1 MSDRWLNF
9 RLSIISCILGC
20 PFLICGCL
28 PAAAATIR
36 PFAVSNQGS
45 LALPLGLPAPGDWRL
60 SPPGSTSA
68 NLLVD
73 LANTYT
79 VEKTAREELL
89 LDGESWRTTL
99 TVRRGIGSAAEVGIE
114 LPYLGIGGGTFDSF
128 IVGWHDFFGLPQGGR
143 ETTAKR
149 QLRYRYRRDG
159 VTRLDLSQPSS
170 GFGDL
175 RLTGGWQL
183 LQTDAGGVALRG
195 MIALPTGNSSEL
207 RGSGTTSGAL
217 WLSGGLERPVAL
229 GRLAAWG
236 SLGGMVLGT
245 GAILADQQR
254 HVVGL
259 GTVGG
264 GWAPWE
270 VIDFKLQMNVN
281 TPLYADSELVPLSGY
296 GVLLV
301 MGGSLHVSPT
311 VSLDIGVSEDLNV
324 GSAADVALQ
333 CAVTTKF

>member
-1 MSDRWLNF
+1 MNDRYIRF
-9 RLSIISCILGC
+9 QILMVFFGTGC
-20 PFLICGCL
+20 LLLICGCL
-28 PAAAATIR
+28 PAAAASIR
-36 PFAVSNQGS
+36 PFAVANQGP
-45 LALPLGLPAPGDWRL
+45 LALPLGLPAPGDWRIIA
-60 SPPGSTSA
+60 PGSTLA
-68 NLLVD
+68 NLVVD

-99 TVRRGIGSAAEVGIE
+99 TVRRGVDATAEVGIE
-114 LPYLGIGGGTFDSF
+114 LPYMGIGGGTFDGF
-128 IVGWHDFFGLPQGGR
+128 IQGWHDFFGLPQGGR
-143 ETTAKR
+143 DTAAKG
-149 QLRYRYRRDG
+149 QFRYRYRRDG
-159 VTRLDLSQPSS
+159 ITRLDLSQPSS

-183 LQTDAGGVALRG
+183 FQEDAGGVALRG
-195 MIALPTGNSSEL
+195 MLSLPTGNSDAL

-236 SLGGMVLGT
+236 SLGGMVQGT
-245 GAILADQQR
+245 GTVLADQQR

-259 GTVGG
+259 GSLGG
-264 GWAPWE
+264 GWAPWD
-270 VIDFKLQMNVN
+270 VIDFKLQLNVN
-281 TPLYADSELVPLSGY
+281 TPLYADSDLVPLNGF

-301 MGGSLHVSPT
+301 MGGSLHVTPT

-324 GSAADVALQ
+324 GSAADVALH
-333 CAVTTKF
+333 CAVNARF

>member
-1 MSDRWLNF
+1 VNF
-9 RLSIISCILGC
+9 RSFIIVSSIGC
-20 PFLICGCL
+20 LLLICGCL
-28 PAAAATIR
+28 PAVAAIIK
-36 PFAVSNQGS
+36 PFTVTNQGP
-45 LALPLGLPAPGDWRL
+45 LALPLGLPAPGDWRI
-60 SPPGSTSA
+60 SAPGRTSV
-68 NLLVD
+68 NLAVD

-99 TVRRGIGSAAEVGIE
+99 TANWGIGANAEVGIE
-114 LPYLGIGGGTFDSF
+114 LPYMGIGGGTFDGF
-128 IVGWHDFFGLPQGGR
+128 IQGWHDFFGLPQGGR
-143 ETTAKR
+143 NTATKG

-159 VTRLDLSQPSS
+159 VTRLDLTQTSS

-183 LQTDAGGVALRG
+183 LADEGGGVALRG
-195 MIALPTGNSSEL
+195 AISLPTGNSHEL
-207 RGSGTTSGAL
+207 RGSGTTSGSL
-217 WLSGGLERPVAL
+217 WVTGGLERPVAL

-245 GAILADQQR
+245 GSILADQQR

-259 GTVGG
+259 GTIGG

-270 VIDFKLQMNVN
+270 LIDFKLQLNVN
-281 TPLYADSELVPLSGY
+281 TPLYADSDLVPLSGY

-301 MGGSLHVSPT
+301 MGGSLHLTPT

-324 GSAADVALQ
+324 GSAADVALH
-333 CAVTTKF
+333 CAVNARF